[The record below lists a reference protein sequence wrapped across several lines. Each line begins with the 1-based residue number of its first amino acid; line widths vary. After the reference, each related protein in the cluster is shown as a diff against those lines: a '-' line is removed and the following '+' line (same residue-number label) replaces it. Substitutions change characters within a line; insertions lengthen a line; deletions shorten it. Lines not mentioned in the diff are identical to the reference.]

1 MLRPRFWFSLIA
13 VLAMPCATTLAQ
25 QNRDSP
31 ENPNSTAAQK
41 YFTDVLLET
50 QDGKQVKFYS
60 DLLQGKV
67 VLINSFFA
75 ECKDSCPVMAGKLS
89 HLQDLLGDR
98 LGKDVLLLSFS
109 VDPVTDTPEKLK
121 AYAERFHAKPGWLF
135 LTGKKEN
142 VDYALY
148 KLGQKV
154 DRKEDHMTLF
164 IIGSEKTG
172 LWRKVPAATTSD
184 ATVRDI
190 VDCIVKD
197 NCPVH

>member
-1 MLRPRFWFSLIA
+1 MLQARFWFAIIA
-13 VLAMPCATTLAQ
+13 VFAMPSAPTLAQ
-25 QNRDSP
+25 TPPDSP
-31 ENPNSTAAQK
+31 ENPNSSAAHK

-67 VLINSFFA
+67 VLINAFFA
-75 ECKDSCPVMAGKLS
+75 RCKDSCPVMAGKLS
-89 HLQDLLGDR
+89 HLQDLLGDQF
-98 LGKDVLLLSFS
+98 GKDVFFLSFS
-109 VDPVTDTPEKLK
+109 VDPETDTPEKLK

-154 DRKEDHMTLF
+154 DRKEDHLTLF

-172 LWRKVPAATTSD
+172 LWRKVPAATTPD